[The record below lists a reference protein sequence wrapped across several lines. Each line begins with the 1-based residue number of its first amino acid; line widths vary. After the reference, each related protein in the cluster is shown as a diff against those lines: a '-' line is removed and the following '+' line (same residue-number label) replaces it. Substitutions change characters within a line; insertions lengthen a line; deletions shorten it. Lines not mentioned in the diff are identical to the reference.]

1 MGAVGRR
8 GIGVRRVF
16 HLDGVSGMRKGR
28 RKIDYRH
35 YIAVLITAGMLAC
48 WLLFPGALGRLTE
61 SFRDIANSIAYY
73 FNELFDLG
81 FNVAPTVNEL
91 PVVLPEGP
99 SFLPD
104 NFEEFQANWVCYWQL
119 WATRENV
126 TDYLYFLVSGLFYFS
141 QGLLI
146 FLPLVLLVRM
156 LVKRNARKKNNDHGK
171 ESRAL
176 RAYKAVAGKV
186 SVIRAWVL
194 SFIGFLKE
202 HPPYL
207 IAWVLLWL
215 FYFNVYT
222 IVIEF
227 AAFYLYFIV
236 SFDVLN
242 IYRQVYKLFLDL
254 QAPLGVIPLWAWL
267 LLGLC
272 LFLQWRKSIG
282 YMVLEHHERK
292 NRGFI
297 NEQPIALLT
306 TGVMRSGKDLMDTD
320 MVLSIEILFRNKALE
335 LMQKIDMQYPD
346 FPWLRLEKALQRG
359 IRENR
364 IYNLASCKRYIRQRQ
379 AFYERYLS
387 YGTDYGKLKYILYG
401 YDVARYGEERDDK
414 LKVTYLFDALENYA
428 KLYFIYVI
436 ECSLIYSNL
445 AVRGDFRLLD
455 NGNFPLWRFDL
466 FRTPSVRRGDGSY
479 YSHILD
485 MDALRDGK
493 KVIEHSKASLE
504 FGIVY
509 ISEIQ
514 NERKNDLGLR
524 EVKANAEGAN
534 QKNDGF
540 ENRLKTIGHGAT
552 VMGCPFVRFLGN
564 AQRPEDWGARGREVC
579 SILRIKERSEM
590 RLALPF
596 FSLEE
601 LLYSVILPKF
611 TERYLDHR
619 YRRGDMTLPM
629 YLFKQAV
636 SKLCRYYTGV
646 YNTFGYMVQ
655 KVTVEAGTM
664 DGKAKEKKYYLAAK
678 KVYAS
683 RYKTDFLATV
693 YEAKALA
700 TGQGITTAAAYVSLM
715 PELKEMKQVNSY
727 YYDELIGDIERIQRE
742 GEEK

>member
-1 MGAVGRR
+1 MQ
-8 GIGVRRVF
+8 
-16 HLDGVSGMRKGR
+16 
-28 RKIDYRH
+28 KIDYRH
-35 YIAVLITAGMLAC
+35 YIAVVITAGMLAC
-48 WLLFPGALGRLTE
+48 WLLFPESLGRLTE

-73 FNELFDLG
+73 CNELFDLG
-81 FNVAPTVNEL
+81 LDVVPTVNEL
-91 PVVLPEGP
+91 PQTIPEI
-99 SFLPD
+99 SSILPD
-104 NFEEFQANWVCYWQL
+104 NFEGFQALWNRYWQL
-119 WATRENV
+119 WATGENV
-126 TDYLYFLVSGLFYFS
+126 TGYLFFLASALFYVLQS
-141 QGLLI
+141 
-146 FLPLVLLVRM
+146 LLVFMPFVLFVRV
-156 LVKRNARKKNNDHGK
+156 LVKRNKSKRNNAYGE

-176 RAYKAVAGKV
+176 RAYKAVAGKL
-186 SVIRAWVL
+186 SVIRAWVR
-194 SFIGFLKE
+194 SFIDFLKSR
-202 HPPYL
+202 PAYM
-207 IAWVLLWL
+207 IVWVLLWL

-227 AAFYLYFIV
+227 VAFYLYFIV

-254 QAPLGVIPLWAWL
+254 QAPLTFIPLWGWL

-272 LFLQWRKSIG
+272 LFLHWRKGIG

-320 MVLSIEILFRNKALE
+320 MALSIEILFRNKALE
-335 LMQKIDMQYPD
+335 LMQKLDMQYPD
-346 FPWLRLEKALQRG
+346 FPWLSLEKSLQWG
-359 IRENR
+359 IKENR
-364 IYNLASCKRYIRQRQ
+364 IYNLASCKKYIRRRQ
-379 AFYERYLS
+379 AFYERYLLYGDS
-387 YGTDYGKLKYILYG
+387 YEKLRYILYG

-445 AVRGDFRLLD
+445 AVREDFRLSD
-455 NGNFPLWRFDL
+455 NGNFPLWDFEL
-466 FRTPSVRRGDGSY
+466 FRTPSVQRGDGSY

-493 KVIEHSKASLE
+493 KVMENSKASLE
-504 FGIVY
+504 FGVVY

-514 NERKNDLGLR
+514 NARKNDLGLR

-540 ENRLKTIGHGAT
+540 ESRLKTIGHGAT
-552 VMGCPFVRFLGN
+552 VMGYPFIRFLGN

-579 SILRIKERSEM
+579 SIIRIQERSEM

-601 LLYSVILPKF
+601 LIYSIVLPKF
-611 TERYLDHR
+611 TNYYLDYR
-619 YRRGDMTLPM
+619 YRRGDMTLPT
-629 YLFKQAV
+629 YLLKQTV
-636 SKLCRYYTGV
+636 SKLCGYYTGV

-700 TGQGITTAAAYVSLM
+700 TGQGITDAAAYRSLM
-715 PELKEMKQVNSY
+715 PELSEMKQVNSY

>member
-1 MGAVGRR
+1 
-8 GIGVRRVF
+8 
-16 HLDGVSGMRKGR
+16 MRKGR

-35 YIAVLITAGMLAC
+35 GIAAVITAGMLAC
-48 WLLFPGALGRLTE
+48 LLLFPESLGRLIE
-61 SFRDIANSIAYY
+61 SFRDIGNSAAYY
-73 FNELFDLG
+73 CNELFDLG
-81 FNVAPTVNEL
+81 FSVTPTVNEL
-91 PVVLPEGP
+91 PAVVPDLLPA
-99 SFLPD
+99 LPD
-104 NFEEFQANWVCYWQL
+104 NFEAFQSVWRRYWQL
-119 WATRENV
+119 WATGENV
-126 TDYLYFLVSGLFYFS
+126 TGYLFFLASALFYLS
-141 QGLLI
+141 QSLLV
-146 FLPLVLLVRM
+146 FMPLLLLVRIFI
-156 LVKRNARKKNNDHGK
+156 KRNGKKRNNAYGK
-171 ESRAL
+171 ESKAL
-176 RAYKAVAGKV
+176 RAYKAVAAKL
-186 SVIRAWVL
+186 SVIRAWVQ
-194 SFIGFLKE
+194 SFIGFLKAR
-202 HPPYL
+202 PAYL
-207 IAWVLLWL
+207 IVWVLLWL

-227 AAFYLYFIV
+227 VAFYLYFIV

-254 QAPLGVIPLWAWL
+254 QAPLTFLPLWAWL

-272 LFLQWRKSIG
+272 LFLHWRKSIG
-282 YMVLEHHERK
+282 HMVLEHHERK

-320 MVLSIEILFRNKALE
+320 MALSIEILFRNKALE
-335 LMQKIDMQYPD
+335 LMQKLDMQYPD
-346 FPWLRLEKALQRG
+346 FPWLSLEKSLQWG
-359 IRENR
+359 IKENR
-364 IYNLASCKRYIRQRQ
+364 IYNLASCKKYIRRRQ
-379 AFYERYLS
+379 AFYERYLLYGDS
-387 YGTDYGKLKYILYG
+387 YEKLRYILYG

-445 AVRGDFRLLD
+445 AVREDFRLSD
-455 NGNFPLWRFDL
+455 NGNFPLWDFEL
-466 FRTPSVRRGDGSY
+466 FRTPSVQRGDGSY

-504 FGIVY
+504 FGVVY

-540 ENRLKTIGHGAT
+540 ESRLKTIGHGAT
-552 VMGCPFVRFLGN
+552 VMGYPFIRFLGN

-579 SILRIKERSEM
+579 SIVRIQERSEM

-601 LLYSVILPKF
+601 LIYSIVLPKF
-611 TERYLDHR
+611 TNYYLDYR
-619 YRRGDMTLPM
+619 YRRGDMTLPT
-629 YLFKQAV
+629 YLLKQIV
-636 SKLCRYYTGV
+636 SKLCGYYTGV

-664 DGKAKEKKYYLAAK
+664 DGKGAEKKYYLSAK

-700 TGQGITTAAAYVSLM
+700 TGQGITDAAAYKSLM
-715 PELKEMKQVNSY
+715 PELGEMKQVNSY
-727 YYDELIGDIERIQRE
+727 YYDELIEDIERIQRE
-742 GEEK
+742 GEER

>member
-1 MGAVGRR
+1 MKK
-8 GIGVRRVF
+8 F
-16 HLDGVSGMRKGR
+16 LQ
-28 RKIDYRH
+28 KIDYRH
-35 YIAVLITAGMLAC
+35 YIALSITAGMLAC
-48 WLLFPGALGRLTE
+48 LLLFPESLGRLIE
-61 SFRDIANSIAYY
+61 SFRDIVNSAAYY
-73 FNELFDLG
+73 LNELFDLG
-81 FNVAPTVNEL
+81 FSVTPTVNEL
-91 PVVLPEGP
+91 PAVVPELMP
-99 SFLPD
+99 ALPD
-104 NFEEFQANWVCYWQL
+104 NFEGFQSVWSRYWQL
-119 WATRENV
+119 WATGENV
-126 TDYLYFLVSGLFYFS
+126 VEYLFFLASVLFYLS
-141 QGLLI
+141 QSLLV
-146 FLPLVLLVRM
+146 FMPFFLLVRV
-156 LVKRNARKKNNDHGK
+156 LIRRNRKRQNNDHGK
-171 ESRAL
+171 ESKTL
-176 RAYKAVAGKV
+176 RAYKAVAEKL
-186 SVIRAWVL
+186 SVIRAWMR

-207 IAWVLLWL
+207 IAWALLWL

-222 IVIEF
+222 VVIEF
-227 AAFYLYFIV
+227 VAFYLYFIV

-254 QAPLGVIPLWAWL
+254 QAPLTFLPLWVWL

-272 LFLQWRKSIG
+272 LFLYWRKGIG

-335 LMQKIDMQYPD
+335 LMQKLDMQYPD
-346 FPWLRLEKALQRG
+346 FPWLSLEKSLQRG
-359 IRENR
+359 IREGR
-364 IYNLASCKRYIRQRQ
+364 VYNLASCKKYIRRRQ
-379 AFYERYLS
+379 AFYEQYLS
-387 YGTDYGKLKYILYG
+387 YGRDYKRLQYILYG

-445 AVRGDFRLLD
+445 AVREDFRLSD
-455 NGNFPLWRFDL
+455 NGNFPLWDFEL
-466 FRTPSVRRGDGSY
+466 FRTPSVKKGDGSY

-504 FGIVY
+504 FGVVY

-524 EVKANAEGAN
+524 EVKANAECAN

-540 ENRLKTIGHGAT
+540 ESRLKTIGHGAT
-552 VMGCPFVRFLGN
+552 VMGYPFIRFLGN

-579 SILRIKERSEM
+579 SIIRIQERSEM

-601 LLYSVILPKF
+601 LIYSIVLPKF
-611 TERYLDHR
+611 TNYYLDYR
-619 YRRGDMTLPM
+619 YRRGDMTLPT
-629 YLFKQAV
+629 YLLKQIV
-636 SKLCRYYTGV
+636 SKLCGYYAGV

-664 DGKAKEKKYYLAAK
+664 DGKAKEKKYYLSAK

-700 TGQGITTAAAYVSLM
+700 TGRGITDAAAYKSLM
-715 PELKEMKQVNSY
+715 PELEEMKQVNSY
-727 YYDELIGDIERIQRE
+727 YYDELIEDIERIQRE
-742 GEEK
+742 GEER

>member
-1 MGAVGRR
+1 
-8 GIGVRRVF
+8 
-16 HLDGVSGMRKGR
+16 MRKGR

-35 YIAVLITAGMLAC
+35 GIAVLITAGMLAC
-48 WLLFPGALGRLTE
+48 LLLFPNALGRLIE
-61 SFRDIANSIAYY
+61 SFRDIANSAAYY
-73 FNELFDLG
+73 LNELFDLG
-81 FNVAPTVNEL
+81 FSVTPTVNEL
-91 PVVLPEGP
+91 PAVVPELMP
-99 SFLPD
+99 ALPD
-104 NFEEFQANWVCYWQL
+104 NVEAFQGVWSRYWQL
-119 WATRENV
+119 WAMGENV
-126 TDYLYFLVSGLFYFS
+126 TDYLYCLVSGLFYFS

-146 FLPLVLLVRM
+146 FLPLVLLVRIF
-156 LVKRNARKKNNDHGK
+156 VKRNARKKNNDYGK
-171 ESRAL
+171 ESKAL
-176 RAYKAVAGKV
+176 RAYKEAAGKL
-186 SVIRAWVL
+186 SVIRAWVC
-194 SFIGFLKE
+194 SFIGFLKT
-202 HPPYL
+202 HPVYF
-207 IAWVLLWL
+207 IAWALLWL

-222 IVIEF
+222 VVIEF

-236 SFDVLN
+236 SLDVLH

-254 QAPLGVIPLWAWL
+254 QAPLTFLPLWVWL

-272 LFLQWRKSIG
+272 LFLHWRKGIG
-282 YMVLEHHERK
+282 YMLLEHHERR

-335 LMQKIDMQYPD
+335 LMQKLDMQYPD
-346 FPWLRLEKALQRG
+346 FPWLSLEKSLQRG
-359 IRENR
+359 IREGR
-364 IYNLASCKRYIRQRQ
+364 VYNLASCRKYIRRRQ
-379 AFYERYLS
+379 AFYERYLL
-387 YGTDYGKLKYILYG
+387 YGSDYGKLKYILYG
-401 YDVARYGEERDDK
+401 YDVARYGDERDDK

-445 AVRGDFRLLD
+445 AVREDFRLSD
-455 NGNFPLWRFDL
+455 NGNFPLWDFEL
-466 FRTPSVRRGDGSY
+466 FRTPSVQRGDGSY

-493 KVIEHSKASLE
+493 KVMENSKASLE
-504 FGIVY
+504 FGVVY

-524 EVKANAEGAN
+524 EVKANTEGAN

-540 ENRLKTIGHGAT
+540 ESRLKTIGHGAT
-552 VMGCPFVRFLGN
+552 VMGYPFIRFLGN

-601 LLYSVILPKF
+601 LICSIVLPKF
-611 TERYLDHR
+611 TNYYLDYR
-619 YRRGDMTLPM
+619 YRRGDMTLPT
-629 YLFKQAV
+629 YLLKQIV
-636 SKLCRYYTGV
+636 SKLCGYYAGV

-664 DGKAKEKKYYLAAK
+664 DGKGTEKKYYLSAK

-700 TGQGITTAAAYVSLM
+700 TGQGITDAAAYRSLM
-715 PELKEMKQVNSY
+715 PELGEMKQVNSY
-727 YYDELIGDIERIQRE
+727 YYDELIEDIERIQRE
-742 GEEK
+742 GEDR